1 MLKLRTEAPGSP
13 GIEPRWARGDKDG
26 VGTAY
31 TPASKIWFTLWN
43 GIITEVY
50 YPYVDKPQIS
60 QLLLTYTDGSSFCHD
75 EIHGMIPR
83 IETLGKMSM
92 GYRVICEEQN
102 DRFTLV
108 KEIITDHYSPT
119 LLVKFRIT
127 KGKNWD
133 DKIAFYLTLYPH
145 IDGGGSSNH
154 AYVQRRNG
162 YTVLLA
168 EKNSTYL
175 AMRSSKGLSQATAGF
190 VGDSDGHSDL
200 LSNMCLTKEYDNAS
214 RGNVSLTAKLDYDD
228 QMEFIVALSFGNSEV
243 SAISSLNQ
251 ALSVPFE
258 RQKEKFIAAWETK
271 IGKLLDLSP
280 YSRDGG
286 LLYRSSYGI
295 IMSHEDKTN
304 YGAITASLSV
314 PWGEVSDDSNR
325 GGYHIIWS
333 RDLFNAVTGLLAAG
347 DIETPLKSLVYLD
360 ANQLDN
366 GSFQQNFWINGEPYW
381 IGVQLDQT
389 AYPVM
394 LAYRLAQLNALKQ
407 FDPTPMVYK
416 AAAFLIASGPVT
428 QQERW
433 EENSGFSTSTI
444 AANIAGL
451 VCAAYFARRDN
462 KPGLADFFASFA
474 DFLERNLEKWTV
486 THTGTLLNDVK
497 THYIRINPADFNS
510 ECPDEDL
517 EGKYISLKN
526 FPSGAQSTFPA
537 NTIVST
543 GFLQLVRYGI
553 RRPDDPIILNSLK
566 VIDSVLKTDTPF
578 GPVWHRY
585 NHDGYGQA
593 DDGSGYTG
601 TGVGRGWPLLSGE
614 RGHYELAAGH
624 DPYPYVSALENFAS
638 DTRMIPEQVWD
649 AADIPDKHLHLGK
662 KTGSA
667 TPLVWAHAE
676 YIKLLRSIKEG
687 KPFDQVE
694 DVKRRYI
701 DDRSTLL
708 TYEIWKINRQL
719 KEVSPFIPVRFIFDR
734 PFQLLIENNSTVN
747 ATAESIN
754 TNIGLHYL
762 DFDPLQYQG
771 GAFSFRIKWLDTGK
785 EDDKVF
791 TINVKVPR
799 EKFLNNPTI

>member
-50 YPYVDKPQIS
+50 YPYVDKPQIR
-60 QLLLTYTDGSSFCHD
+60 QLLLTYTDGTSFCHD
-75 EIHGMIPR
+75 EIHGMQPR
-83 IETLGKMSM
+83 IETLGNMSM
-92 GYRVICEEQN
+92 GYRVTCNENNE
-102 DRFTLV
+102 RFTLI

-119 LLVKFRIT
+119 LLIRFRIV

-145 IDGGGSSNH
+145 IDGGGSGNH

-168 EKNSTYL
+168 EKNSTFL
-175 AMRSSKGLSQATAGF
+175 AMRSSKGFSQATAGY

-200 LSNMCLTKEYDNAS
+200 LSNMHLSREYDNAS
-214 RGNVSLTAKLDYDD
+214 SGTVSLTAKLDYDD
-228 QMEFIVALSFGNSEV
+228 EMGFVVALSFGNSEV
-243 SAISSLNQ
+243 SALSSLNQ
-251 ALSVPFE
+251 AFSVPFE
-258 RQKEKFIAAWETK
+258 KQQEKFIEAWEKK

-280 YSRDGG
+280 YSRDNGS
-286 LLYRSSYGI
+286 LYRSSYGI

-325 GGYHIIWS
+325 GGYHIVWS
-333 RDLFNAVTGLLAAG
+333 RDLFNAATGLLAAG
-347 DIETPLKSLVYLD
+347 DVETPLKSLIYLD
-360 ANQLDN
+360 ANQLEN

-381 IGVQLDQT
+381 LGVQLDQT
-389 AYPVM
+389 AYPIM
-394 LAYRLAQLNALKQ
+394 LAYRLAQMNALKQ
-407 FDPTPMVYK
+407 FDPKPMVYK

-462 KPGLADFFASFA
+462 EPGLADFFASFA

-486 THTGTLLNDVK
+486 THSGTLLNEVK
-497 THYIRINPADFNS
+497 THYVRINPADFNS
-510 ECPDEDL
+510 ECPEESL
-517 EGKYISLKN
+517 EGKVVALKN
-526 FPSGAQSTFPA
+526 FPPGVQSTFPA

-543 GFLQLVRYGI
+543 GFLLLVRYGI
-553 RRPDDPIILNSLK
+553 RSPDDPIILNSLK
-566 VIDSVLKTDTPF
+566 VIDRILKTDTPF

-585 NHDGYGQA
+585 NHDGYGQT
-593 DDGSGYTG
+593 DDGSGFTG

-614 RGHYELAAGH
+614 RGHYELAAAH
-624 DPYPYVSALENFAS
+624 DPYPFVSALEHFAS
-638 DTRMIPEQVWD
+638 ETHMIPEQVWD
-649 AADIPDKHLHLGK
+649 ATDIPDKHLHLGK

-687 KPFDQVE
+687 RPFDQID

-701 DDRSTLL
+701 DDRSMLL
-708 TYEIWKINRQL
+708 NYEIWKKNRQL
-719 KEVSPFIPVRFIFDR
+719 KEVSPSIPIRFVFDR
-734 PFQLLIENNSTVN
+734 PFRLIIHNDKTPNPTPG
-747 ATAESIN
+747 SIN
-754 TNIGLHYL
+754 TNVGLHYL
-762 DFDPLQYQG
+762 DFDPLPYSDSS
-771 GAFSFRIKWLDTGK
+771 FSFGILWLDTGQE
-785 EDDKVF
+785 EDKLF
-791 TINVKVPR
+791 TVSVR
-799 EKFLNNPTI
+799 AQQ

>member
-13 GIEPRWARGDKDG
+13 GIEPRWSRGDKDG

-31 TPASKIWFTLWN
+31 TPASKIWFTLWD
-43 GIITEVY
+43 GIITELY
-50 YPYVDKPQIS
+50 YPYVDKPQIK
-60 QLLLTYTDGSSFCHD
+60 QILLTYTDGSSFCHD
-75 EIHGMIPR
+75 EIHGMLPR

-92 GYRVICEEQN
+92 GYRVISNEHD

-108 KEIITDHYSPT
+108 KEIVTDHYSPT
-119 LLVKFRIT
+119 LLVKYKIM

-133 DKIAFYLTLYPH
+133 DRISFYLTLYPH
-145 IDGGGSSNH
+145 IDGVGSGNH
-154 AYVQRRNG
+154 AYVTKRNG

-168 EKNSTYL
+168 ERNSTYL
-175 AMRSSKGLSQATAGF
+175 AMRSSKGFSQATAGF
-190 VGDSDGHSDL
+190 VGESDGHSDL
-200 LSNMCLTKEYDNAS
+200 LANLHLTHEYDNAS
-214 RGNVSLTAKLDYDD
+214 NGNVSLTAKLEYDD
-228 QMEFIVALSFGNSEV
+228 QMEFLVALSFGNSEV
-243 SAISSLNQ
+243 SALSSLNQ

-258 RQKEKFIAAWETK
+258 KQKEKFIAAWEMK
-271 IGKLLDLSP
+271 INKLLDLSP
-280 YSRDGG
+280 YSRDNGI
-286 LLYRSSYGI
+286 LFRSSYGI

-325 GGYHIIWS
+325 GGYHIVWS
-333 RDLFNAVTGLLAAG
+333 RDLCNAATGLLAAG
-347 DIETPLKSLVYLD
+347 DAETPLKSLIYLD
-360 ANQLDN
+360 ANQLGN

-389 AYPVM
+389 AYPIM
-394 LAYRLAQLNALKQ
+394 LAYRLAQMNGLKQ
-407 FDPTPMVYK
+407 FDPTPMIYK

-451 VCAAYFARRDN
+451 ICAAYFARRDN
-462 KPGLADFFASFA
+462 NEGLANFFASFA

-486 THTGTLLNDVK
+486 TRSGTLLPDVQ
-497 THYIRINPADFNS
+497 THYVRINPADFYS
-510 ECPDEDL
+510 ECPDENL
-517 EGKYISLKN
+517 EEKIVILKN
-526 FPSGAQSTFPA
+526 LPPGAQNAFKA

-553 RRPDDPIILNSLK
+553 RRPDDPIILNSLR
-566 VIDSVLKTDTPF
+566 VIDSILKTDTSF

-601 TGVGRGWPLLSGE
+601 TGVGRGWPILSGE

-638 DTRMIPEQVWD
+638 ETHMIPEQVWD
-649 AADIPDKHLHLGK
+649 APDIPDKHLHLGK

-687 KPFDQVE
+687 KPFDQIE
-694 DVKRRYI
+694 DVKQRYV
-701 DDRSTLL
+701 DNRSTLL
-708 TYEIWKINRQL
+708 NYEIWKKNRQL
-719 KEVSPFIPVRFIFDR
+719 KEVSPFMPIRFIFDR
-734 PFQLLIENNSTVN
+734 PFRLLIKNYDTFNQ
-747 ATAESIN
+747 TADSVD

-762 DFDPLQYQG
+762 DFDPLPFKDG
-771 GAFSFRIKWLDTGK
+771 SLSFTIQWLDTGLA
-785 EDDKVF
+785 EDQSY
-791 TINVKVPR
+791 TISVRVPQ
-799 EKFLNNPTI
+799 EKYLRN